1 MGTPGPIPSPRTMLG
16 PLTTT
21 WRPPALCTYPM
32 ANCDEATRCTT
43 LWQGQSCNPDRK
55 AHDWTDCWPPRTSGA
70 PFPGVMMGW
79 GLYSPAYQCPE
90 GYTTAASA
98 VEGGRAGWDVQF
110 SMERGETA
118 LACCPSTIV
127 ATSTTAQTCIAVATS
142 STFSTVQCVNGVLKD
157 YGQLTVPG
165 RGVASTYTLFAPLI
179 QLNYRAQDLASS
191 GSGAGAGGSS
201 IPSETGT
208 STPLPSSS
216 DGSGSGNSSSSDNN
230 NNNNNNNNHNSSGD
244 QGGLTLGTK
253 VGIGIGA
260 VFALVIT
267 GLLLFFMR
275 RALQRRRANKPIGE
289 MLPDEKKG
297 IPGQPELEGAEINE
311 LDDTSRPQELSAVCG
326 DGGAVGTAT
335 GGWGSR
341 KEGIRP
347 GRDDGVA
354 LGYNSKEETVFEL
367 EGSSAATWR
376 R

>member
-21 WRPPALCTYPM
+21 WRPPAICTYPM

-118 LACCPSTIV
+118 LACCPSGYTISSIV

-142 STFSTVQCVNGVLKD
+142 SAFSTVQCVDGVLKD
-157 YGQLTVPG
+157 YGELTVPG

-179 QLNYRAQDLASS
+179 QLNYRAQDRPSS
-191 GSGAGAGGSS
+191 GGSGGSGGSS
-201 IPSETGT
+201 MPLETGS

-216 DGSGSGNSSSSDNN
+216 DSSGGGNSSSSDNN
-230 NNNNNNNNHNSSGD
+230 NNSSGD

-260 VFALVIT
+260 VFALIIT

-275 RALQRRRANKPIGE
+275 RALQRRRANMPIGE

-297 IPGQPELEGAEINE
+297 IPGQPELGGAEINE
-311 LDDTSRPQELSAVCG
+311 LDDTSRPQELSAVG
-326 DGGAVGTAT
+326 DSGAAGAAIRS
-335 GGWGSR
+335 WGSR
-341 KEGIRP
+341 KGVIRP
-347 GRDDGVA
+347 GRQNGVA
-354 LGYNSKEETVFEL
+354 LGNSKEETVFEL
-367 EGSSAATWR
+367 EGSSAASWR